1 MRKGLAALTLL
12 ASVALVLP
20 SNAQTTSGSNNT
32 NFITG
37 YTPQNIVNKPMSF
50 TSNMNPINM
59 QLATMPA
66 TTGPKVFN
74 ISSAFSNIQFP
85 GVTPTRGVTSVPV
98 KTNFPANSAMTPQQ
112 QQQMLQKNQQLQ
124 QQQFQQ
130 LQQQ

>member
-1 MRKGLAALTLL
+1 
-12 ASVALVLP
+12 
-20 SNAQTTSGSNNT
+20 
-32 NFITG
+32 
-37 YTPQNIVNKPMSF
+37 
-50 TSNMNPINM
+50 MNPINM

-74 ISSAFSNIQFP
+74 ISSAFSNIQLP